1 MVTPP
6 PESEPKQQDSTEKQQ
21 NRNKKRFLL
30 STKLIDARKLH
41 AEIEKLEMELFIEL
55 MNGEKE

>member
-1 MVTPP
+1 MTPEP
-6 PESEPKQQDSTEKQQ
+6 KPKQQDSAKKKQ

-41 AEIEKLEMELFIEL
+41 AEIEKLEMELFMEL
-55 MNGEKE
+55 KGDRE